1 VELFYNLINFKVLLG
16 QVMFSARNKNL
27 IIYSMNFEFP
37 YSNEDA
43 SRSEQIGKL
52 DDDRLAILHREK
64 LFRLFLPKSLNGL
77 GFSLPEGLVVEE
89 SLARMDGSLG
99 WVVTLC
105 AGAGWFIGFMEKE
118 MRSELAAEPKLCLAG
133 SGFVGGKAE
142 KVDEFYHIS
151 GSWTYA
157 SGALHASHFT
167 TNCELLENGQPV
179 LDKSG
184 TRIVKAFILEK
195 EEIQILGGW
204 NYMGMIATG
213 SHAFKVESLMVPLTR
228 CFEIVPEKVTLPDP
242 IYRYPFL
249 QFAEATLVANILGI
263 TGHFQELVEAA
274 VWKRQERK
282 SFTNREMSYF
292 KRSFIKESAR
302 ISESKKKFYEAVN
315 ESWGEL
321 ERNGRIS
328 SATLG
333 KVSRIS
339 RKLTQACRI
348 SNVALY
354 PFAGLEGA
362 KSNTELNRVW
372 RDFNTVSQHALLI
385 FPF

>member
-1 VELFYNLINFKVLLG
+1 MNLD
-16 QVMFSARNKNL
+16 FS
-27 IIYSMNFEFP
+27 YSD
-37 YSNEDA
+37 EDA
-43 SRSEQIGKL
+43 ARSEQIGKL
-52 DDDRLAILHREK
+52 DPDGLATIHREK
-64 LFRLFLPKSLNGL
+64 LFRLFLPKSLDGL
-77 GFSLPEGLVVEE
+77 GCSLPQGLVVEE

-105 AGAGWFIGFMEKE
+105 AGAGWFIGFMDKE
-118 MRSELAAEPKLCLAG
+118 MQSELAAEPKLCLAG

-142 KVDEFYHIS
+142 KIDEFYHIS

-167 TNCELLENGQPV
+167 ANCELLENGQPI
-179 LDKSG
+179 LDKRG
-184 TRIVKAFILEK
+184 APTVKAFILKK
-195 EEIQILGGW
+195 EEIQILDGW
-204 NYMGMIATG
+204 NYMGMVATG
-213 SHAFKVESLMVPLTR
+213 SHAFKADSLIVPLFR

-249 QFAEATLVANILGI
+249 QFAEATLAANILGI

-282 SFTNREMSYF
+282 SFTDRELSYF
-292 KRSFIKESAR
+292 EKSFKKELAR
-302 ISESKKKFYEAVN
+302 ISDSKKKFYEAVN

-321 ERNGRIS
+321 EQDGRIS
-328 SATLG
+328 LTKLRN
-333 KVSRIS
+333 VSRMS

-348 SNVALY
+348 SNAALY

-362 KSNTELNRVW
+362 KTHTELNRVW